1 MSAKEMQISEEEYYA
16 NLLADKDYSENKL
29 SIYRFKNLINGK
41 VYIGQTT
48 VPMRKRLIQHMT
60 FSRPWTKCHKTYF
73 HNALAKYGLNNF
85 ELSLIE
91 ICNSQ
96 EELDTREKYWINYY
110 KSNDKQFGY
119 NIESG
124 GKDGRKGIKLTETHK
139 QKLLEAN
146 LGKPRKESTK
156 NTLRKIHKELW
167 KNEEYRKEHLDII
180 KCNLSSHWQSSSKRV
195 YQYDKHGKFI
205 AVWDK
210 CKDVTDF
217 LYGKGT
223 NGNLS
228 RNIKLNNKRGK
239 LGFSKNG
246 YIWSF
251 FAPQG
256 KEEL

>member
-1 MSAKEMQISEEEYYA
+1 MQISEEEYYA
-16 NLLADKDYSENKL
+16 TLLSNPDYSETKF

-41 VYIGQTT
+41 IYIGQTT
-48 VPMRKRLIQHMT
+48 VPVRKRLIQHMT

-73 HNALAKYGLNNF
+73 HNAIYKYGLNNF
-85 ELSLIE
+85 DFSVIE
-91 ICNSQ
+91 ICKSQ
-96 EELDTREKYWINYY
+96 EELDIREKYWINHY

-119 NIESG
+119 N
-124 GKDGRKGIKLTETHK
+124 
-139 QKLLEAN
+139 
-146 LGKPRKESTK
+146 
-156 NTLRKIHKELW
+156 
-167 KNEEYRKEHLDII
+167 
-180 KCNLSSHWQSSSKRV
+180 
-195 YQYDKHGKFI
+195 YDKHGNFI
-205 AVWDK
+205 AVWNK
-210 CKDVTDF
+210 CKDVVDF
-217 LYGKGT
+217 LYGIGA

>member
-1 MSAKEMQISEEEYYA
+1 MQISEEEYYA
-16 NLLADKDYSENKL
+16 NMLADKNYSENKL
-29 SIYRFKNLINGK
+29 SIYRFKNLVNGK

-48 VPMRKRLIQHMT
+48 ISIRKRLIQHMT
-60 FSRPWTKCHKTYF
+60 FSRPWTRCHKTYF

-96 EELDTREKYWINYY
+96 EELDIREKYWINYY
-110 KSNDKQFGY
+110 KSNNKNFGY

-124 GKDGRKGIKLTETHK
+124 GKDGRKGIKLTEIHK

-156 NTLRKIHKELW
+156 NTLKKIHKELW
-167 KNEEYRKEHLDII
+167 KNEEYRKEHLDIV
-180 KCNLSSHWQSSSKRV
+180 KRNLSSHWQSSSKRV
-195 YQYDKHGKFI
+195 YQYDKQGKFI
-205 AVWDK
+205 AVWNK
-210 CKDVTDF
+210 CKDVVDF
-217 LYGKGT
+217 LYGKRA

>member
-1 MSAKEMQISEEEYYA
+1 MQISEEEYYA
-16 NLLADKDYSENKL
+16 NMLADKNYSENKF
-29 SIYRFKNLINGK
+29 SIYRFKNLVNGK

-60 FSRPWTKCHKTYF
+60 FSRPWTRCHKTYF

-96 EELDTREKYWINYY
+96 EELDIREKYWINYY

-124 GKDGRKGIKLTETHK
+124 GKDGRKGLKLTEEHK
-139 QKLLEAN
+139 QKLIHAN
-146 LGKPRKESTK
+146 LGKSRNVKTKEALK
-156 NTLRKIHKELW
+156 NTHKQLW
-167 KNEEYRKEHLDII
+167 KNKIFKENHIDII
-180 KCNLSSHWQSSSKRV
+180 KNNLYDHWKEISKKV
-195 YQYDKHGKFI
+195 YQYDLQGNFI
-205 AVWDK
+205 ATWDK
-210 CKDVTDF
+210 CRDVVDF
-217 LYGKGT
+217 LYGKDV
-223 NGNLS
+223 NGSLS
-228 RNIKLNNKRGK
+228 RNIKSNNKKGK

-251 FAPQG
+251 FAPQR